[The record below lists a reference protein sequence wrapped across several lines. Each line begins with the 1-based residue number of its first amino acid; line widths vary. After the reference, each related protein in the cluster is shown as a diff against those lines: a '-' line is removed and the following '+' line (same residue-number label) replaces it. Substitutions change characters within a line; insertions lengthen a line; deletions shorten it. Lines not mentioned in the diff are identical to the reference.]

1 MHTPAKRS
9 LVSNTTHDKRRLC
22 PRQVSQRFVI
32 RTFRHISHLML
43 TFNGFNAIVYG
54 NHKEQVPSR
63 TFREHSQ
70 LLTNRV
76 KFYGPGKDTSIYTE
90 GKYMGVINGRFPTL
104 DLEHIRHQQCPVC
117 HKYAILLVDVQTET
131 VPRTDLLQGNK
142 QYHCLECQRT
152 FVVDKN
158 GAII

>member
-32 RTFRHISHLML
+32 RTFCRIGHLTL
-43 TFNGFNAIVYG
+43 TFIGSNAIVDG
-54 NHKEQVPSR
+54 GSLNEQVPSR

-76 KFYGPGKDTSIYTE
+76 KFYGPG
-90 GKYMGVINGRFPTL
+90 
-104 DLEHIRHQQCPVC
+104 
-117 HKYAILLVDVQTET
+117 
-131 VPRTDLLQGNK
+131 
-142 QYHCLECQRT
+142 
-152 FVVDKN
+152 
-158 GAII
+158 